1 LLIKSDF
8 DMENDERMR
17 VSKHEKHIDN

>member
-1 LLIKSDF
+1 LLRSDF